1 MIENKIKIVGAREHN
16 LKDISLEIPRDQLVV
31 ITGLSGS
38 GKSSLAFDTLYAE
51 GQRRYVECLSAYAR
65 QFLDLMERPDVDQV
79 EGLSPAVS
87 IEQKTLSHNPRSTVG
102 TVTEIYDY
110 LRLLYARTGVQHCT
124 NCGEPVKKQSI
135 DQIIESILAYPK
147 STNIL
152 ILAPIVKGRKGHYR
166 ELFERIL
173 KDGFVRVRVD
183 GEIKEIVK
191 DMQVSRYKIHNIEIV
206 VDRLVISENIKSRLS
221 GSVETAL
228 RFGEGVIIIS
238 TQKDAKNFSD
248 QLFSQK
254 FSCPDC
260 QISYEEP
267 APMSFSYSS
276 KYGSC
281 PHCDGIGEKKEFDI
295 ELLIPDKTLSINDG
309 AIAAINQEYDKLF
322 YSELEALSEK
332 LKFKLTTP
340 VSKISKKVLD
350 IILYGSENNDIEIEV
365 KAAFSVFLDKKFKF
379 TKNFSGLIQYLNE
392 KMQNVDYTK
401 AYINPES
408 FLSVKKCEEC
418 GGKRLRKESL
428 SVLID
433 KRDISTLTF
442 QPLTEFLE
450 TINHLNLTDRQRE
463 IGRLI
468 LKEIV
473 TRTQF
478 MIDVGLDYLTL
489 DRTVSSLSGGEAQ
502 RIRLASQIGSQL
514 TGVLYILDEPS
525 IGLHQRDNIKLIDS
539 LKKLRDLGNSVI
551 VVEHDKEM
559 MEHADYVVDL
569 GPGAGEYGG
578 YVVTTGRPD
587 ELKVFDE
594 RYKIQGDG
602 FNGHFRG
609 SLTASYLKNETK
621 IETPKTRRKGTG
633 KSIILEGAKGNNLKN
648 ITAKFPLGKFICI
661 TGVSGSGKSTLILE
675 TFYPILQR
683 AINKAGQKALPY
695 KSIKGLENIDKI
707 IDIDQSPI
715 GRTPRS
721 NPATYTNLFSIIRD
735 LYTNLKESKI
745 RGYKAGR
752 FSFNVKGGRCEDCNG
767 GGMRKIEMNFLPD
780 VFVKCETCDGKRY
793 NKETLEILYKGKSI
807 ADVLEMTVNEA
818 LEFFSE
824 IPKAQRKIETL
835 NNVGLGYIRLGQQA
849 PTLSGGEA
857 QRVKLATELSRVQTG
872 NTLYLLD
879 EPTTGLHFED
889 IRMLLKVLN
898 DLVDLGN
905 TVIVIEHNLD
915 VIKCADWI
923 IDIGPEGGIN
933 GGQII
938 AEGKPEDIIKIKESY
953 TGQFLKHEL

>member
-1 MIENKIKIVGAREHN
+1 MEDKIRIIGAREHN
-16 LKDISLEIPRDQLVV
+16 LKNISLEIPRDQLVV

-38 GKSSLAFDTLYAE
+38 GKSSLAFDTIYAE

-110 LRLLYARTGVQHCT
+110 LRLLFSRIGVQHCI
-124 NCGEPVKKQSI
+124 NCGQPVKRQSM
-135 DQIIESILAYPK
+135 DQIIDNILSYPK
-147 STNIL
+147 STSIL
-152 ILAPIVKGRKGHYR
+152 ILAPIIKGRKGHYR

-173 KDGFVRVRVD
+173 KDGFVRVRID
-183 GEIKEIVK
+183 GVLKEIEK
-191 DMQVSRYKIHNIEIV
+191 DMQVSRYKVHDIDIV
-206 VDRLVISENIKSRLS
+206 VDRLVITDNIRSRLA
-221 GSVETAL
+221 GSVDTAL

-238 TQKDAKNFSD
+238 EQKDAKTYKD
-248 QLFSQK
+248 HLYSQK

-276 KYGSC
+276 RYGSC
-281 PHCDGIGEKKEFDI
+281 PACDGIGEKKEFDI
-295 ELLIPDKTLSINDG
+295 DLLIPDKGESISSG
-309 AIAAINQEYDKLF
+309 GIAAINNEYDKLF

-340 VSKISKKVLD
+340 ISKLPKKTFDL
-350 IILYGSENNDIEIEV
+350 ILYGNEKDEIEIDV
-365 KAAFSVFLDKKFKF
+365 KAAFSVFIDKKFKF
-379 TKNFSGLIQYLNE
+379 TKKYTGLINYL
-392 KMQNVDYTK
+392 KDKLQNADYSK
-401 AYINPES
+401 GYISPEG
-408 FLSVKKCEEC
+408 FLSVKKCEDCE
-418 GGKRLRKESL
+418 GKRLRKESL
-428 SVLID
+428 AVLID
-433 KRDISTLTF
+433 KRDISSLTF
-442 QPLTEFLE
+442 EPLNEFLE
-450 TINHLNLTDRQRE
+450 SIKKLHLNERQQE

-468 LKEIV
+468 FKEIV
-473 TRTQF
+473 SRTQF
-478 MIDVGLDYLTL
+478 LINVGLDYLTL

-525 IGLHQRDNIKLIDS
+525 IGLHQRDNIKLINS
-539 LKKLRDLGNSVI
+539 LKQLRDLGNSVI

-559 MEHADYVVDL
+559 MQHADYVVDL

-578 YVVTTGRPD
+578 HIVTTGKPG

-594 RYKIQGDG
+594 RYKIEGNG
-602 FNGHFRG
+602 FNGHYKG
-609 SLTASYLKNETK
+609 SLTAAYLKDEIK
-621 IETPKTRRKGTG
+621 IDTPLKRRKGNG
-633 KSIILEGAKGNNLKN
+633 KFITLEGANGNNLKN
-648 ITAKFPLGKFICI
+648 MTAKFPLGKFICI
-661 TGVSGSGKSTLILE
+661 TGVSGSGKSSLVLE

-683 AINKAGQKALPY
+683 AINKAGQKPLPY
-695 KSIKGLENIDKI
+695 KTIKGLENIDKI

-721 NPATYTNLFSIIRD
+721 NPATYTSLFSIIRD
-735 LYTNLKESKI
+735 LYTNLQESKI

-767 GGMRKIEMNFLPD
+767 GGMRRIEMNFLPD
-780 VFVKCETCDGKRY
+780 VFVKCDTCDGKRY
-793 NKETLEILYKGKSI
+793 NRETLEILFKGKSI
-807 ADVLEMTVNEA
+807 ADVLEMTVHEA
-818 LEFFSE
+818 MDFFSE
-824 IPKAQRKIETL
+824 IPKAIRKIETL

-857 QRVKLATELSRVQTG
+857 QRVKLATELSRIQTG

-923 IDIGPEGGIN
+923 IDIGPEGGKN
-933 GGQII
+933 GGEII